1 MVPVRTDR
9 EWRDRGCVIDA
20 REGVPR
26 AHRISG
32 KDRRAAPL
40 GMLAVGLGQGL
51 QQRFDVPLYS
61 HVVLGEFDQTVGS
74 DGEGRADHADVDLA
88 VQLLLAICAVPLVH
102 GQIGVRQEREGEMVA
117 FVERAQ
123 LADRILGNAEHLVS
137 DRGETSEIVAKVT
150 GFGGASWRHCGRVE
164 VQEHSSAL
172 TGEFGQRDRGVAAIR
187 IDGWQ
192 REVGRGL
199 AGREPGGEGR
209 GESCGCG

>member
-1 MVPVRTDR
+1 M
-9 EWRDRGCVIDA
+9 CA
-20 REGVPR
+20 R
-26 AHRISG
+26 ASLARIVFSG

-40 GMLAVGLGQGL
+40 GTLTVGLGQGL
-51 QQRFDVPLYS
+51 QQRFDVPPRP

-88 VQLLLAICAVPLVH
+88 VQLLLAIRAVPLVH
-102 GQIGVRQEREGEMVA
+102 GQIEVRQEREGEMVA
-117 FVERAQ
+117 FAERAQ

-137 DRGETSEIVAKVT
+137 ERGETSEIVTKVT

-172 TGEFGQRDRGVAAIR
+172 MGEFGQRDRGVAAIR
-187 IDGWQ
+187 IDGRQ
-192 REVGRGL
+192 REIGRGL

-209 GESCGCG
+209 GGSGRCGGCGGCGIGYG